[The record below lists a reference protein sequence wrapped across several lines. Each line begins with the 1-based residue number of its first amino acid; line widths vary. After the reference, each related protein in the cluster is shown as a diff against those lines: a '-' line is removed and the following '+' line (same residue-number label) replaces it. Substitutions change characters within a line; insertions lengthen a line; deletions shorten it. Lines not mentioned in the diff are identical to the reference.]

1 MKPIKTLAIMSAV
14 TLGLASC
21 NDRTA
26 LTASGLDPEAFKG
39 SYEGQ
44 PLALYTITNAS
55 GMEVCITNFGARIVS
70 VMVPDRDG
78 KPRDVVL
85 GFDSVQKYLD
95 NDINF
100 GATIGRY
107 ANRIAGGKFTLD
119 GVEYSLYQNN
129 KTNCLHGGKVGFD
142 RRVLTAA
149 EVKPNS
155 VKFTLT
161 SPDMEENFPGNLSY
175 SITYTVGD
183 DNSLSLL
190 YEAETDKATVAN
202 FTNHSYFNLNAD
214 GSRDDLNCLMS
225 INADKVTPTDE
236 LQIPTGEFADVEG
249 GIFDF
254 RKAKPLSEGIDSD
267 DRQMRIG
274 QGWDHNWVLNT
285 AGDITV
291 PAARLVSPE
300 TGIAMDV
307 YTTEPGLQVY
317 SGNFI
322 NGEIGKGGVKY
333 ARRSATCMET
343 QHYPDSPNHP
353 DFPTTTLR
361 PGEKFRSMTIYRFSV
376 EK

>member
-1 MKPIKTLAIMSAV
+1 MKLIKTIAIMSAV

-21 NDRTA
+21 GSKTG
-26 LTASGLDPEAFKG
+26 LTASGLDPEAFIG
-39 SYEGQ
+39 SYEGK
-44 PLALYTITNAS
+44 PLALYKITNAN

-70 VMVPDRDG
+70 VMVPDREG
-78 KPRDVVL
+78 RLRDVVL
-85 GFDSVQKYLD
+85 GFDSVQAYLD

-107 ANRIAGGKFTLD
+107 ANRIAGGSFTLD
-119 GVEYSLYQNN
+119 GVEYKLYQNN

-142 RRVLTAA
+142 RHVLTAT
-149 EVKPNS
+149 EVKPAS
-155 VKFTLT
+155 VKFTLL

-175 SITYTVGD
+175 SITYSLD
-183 DNSLSLL
+183 DNNGLHLL

-214 GSRDDLNCLMS
+214 GGHDDLDCVMS
-225 INADKVTPTDE
+225 INADTVTPTDE
-236 LQIPTGEFADVEG
+236 LQIPTGEFAPVEG
-249 GIFDF
+249 TPFDF
-254 RKAKPLSEGIDSD
+254 RKPKALSDGIDAD
-267 DRQMRIG
+267 NEQMRIG

-285 AGDITV
+285 GGDIKIA
-291 PAARLVSPE
+291 AARLYSPK

-322 NGEIGKGGVKY
+322 NGEVGKGGVKY
-333 ARRSATCMET
+333 VRRAATCMET

-353 DFPTTTLR
+353 DFPSTVLR
-361 PGEKFRSMTIYRFSV
+361 PGEHFSSETVYRFSV